1 MSGPPVAHHL
11 KVGRTAR
18 YFTQGEIEGAA
29 EVWFVLHGYSML
41 ATSFLQWFGPA
52 AVPGRLLVAPEG
64 LSRSY
69 YEEKGGRRVGASWM
83 TKEDREAEIEDYLQY
98 LDRLAER
105 IRLSVSGEPRIEVHG
120 FSQGAATAC
129 RWIAFGGMRPD
140 RLVVWGSLL
149 PPDLPLDRFGERL
162 TRAGLTMCLGSRDK
176 YISAGDFD
184 QELARLAAAGLHP
197 EVHRFDGGHRVD
209 PTVLRSLTAQESSS

>member
-18 YFTQGEIEGAA
+18 YYTQGEIEGAA

-41 ATSFLQWFGPA
+41 AASFLRWFDSV

-69 YEEKGGRRVGASWM
+69 FEEKGGRRVGASWM

-98 LDRLAER
+98 LDRLSER
-105 IRLSVSGEPRIEVHG
+105 MRLSVAGEPRIEIHG

-129 RWIAFGGMRPD
+129 RWIASGGMRAD
-140 RLVVWGSLL
+140 RLVVWGSKL
-149 PPDLPLDRFGERL
+149 PPDLSLELFGDRL
-162 TRAGLTMCLGSRDK
+162 TRAGLTLCIGSQDK
-176 YISAGDFD
+176 YISPADFD
-184 QELARLAAAGLHP
+184 QELARIAAAGLHP
-197 EVHRFDGGHRVD
+197 PVHRFDGGHRVD
-209 PTVLRSLTAQESSS
+209 AAVLRTLTNKEPAT